1 MTELGFKLLIALDT
15 CTVNNKMS
23 QTNNVSSYLKEI
35 EKEEQ
40 NASIKSRRKRIIK
53 IRARINKSENWKTI

>member
-15 CTVNNKMS
+15 CTVNNEMS

>member
-15 CTVNNKMS
+15 CTVNKEMS
-23 QTNNVSSYLKEI
+23 QTNNLSSYLKEI

-40 NASIKSRRKRIIK
+40 NTSIKSRRKRITK
-53 IRARINKSENWKTI
+53 IRARINESENWKTI